1 MSLAPKFSL
10 QIDTRW
16 CLDALLKAGRITQR
30 DANLIATT
38 SRRKEQIT
46 WHPLQF
52 IADFNLT
59 DQANPTQKLSLP
71 VLTQWLAEQ
80 AGLPVWRIDPLK
92 TNVPAVTAIMSPAN

>member
-46 WHPLQF
+46 WHPGRSGATPRKWRHWCVR
-52 IADFNLT
+52 ICCA
-59 DQANPTQKLSLP
+59 KGSGGWLSGIG
-71 VLTQWLAEQ
+71 AS
-80 AGLPVWRIDPLK
+80 RR
-92 TNVPAVTAIMSPAN
+92 